1 MRSLIS
7 ATTDMGFANRCQNR
21 TDMAGVIGLRK
32 QGPRSPRIYA
42 RPVSP
47 ASTRLSGSTC
57 GNEPGLHLASC
68 RPGRACLVKRD
79 SHWRML
85 RPCVSRRSAAIG

>member
-1 MRSLIS
+1 MRSFMI
-7 ATTDMGFANRCQNR
+7 ATTDLGIADRCQKR

-32 QGPRSPRIYA
+32 QGPRAPRIYA

-57 GNEPGLHLASC
+57 GNEPVLHPASC

-79 SHWRML
+79 SHWRM
-85 RPCVSRRSAAIG
+85 PCVSRRSAAIG